1 MTAKTALLTW
11 EIKFPLLTNPHIV
24 MAWGKAMC
32 VVYFVI
38 MSILLP
44 VFIATG
50 EIDSLPMMALI
61 FLAVIFGITL
71 AGFLVMLIVFGNHS
85 NARFVLSEKG
95 ISYESIDN
103 RARIIS
109 RMAVL
114 AGGLTGNPS
123 LAGGGLLSVSKERVN
138 LDWKAVFKARYDD
151 KYHTIRLRNHYRDVL
166 HLYCT
171 PEIYSAARELVMEKV
186 GQHGEQNNLA
196 EGRSLLPGTLFATL
210 LVIVACMPLYA
221 LVEIAKF
228 HLMIPLLIMLFSL
241 AMIWMIP
248 LFAWVVLPMV
258 AYIPIHLVWTLFES
272 RTIKL
277 ANIYSFRGYELL
289 DAGEWIV
296 IGCAMAGLTY
306 LCWISVRSLK
316 GRYVSVLMRDQQ
328 GM

>member
-32 VVYFVI
+32 VVCFVI
-38 MSILLP
+38 MLILSP

-50 EIDSLPMMALI
+50 EIESLPMMALI

-71 AGFLVMLIVFGNHS
+71 AGFLVMLITFGNHS

-103 RARIIS
+103 RARIIA
-109 RMAVL
+109 RMALL
-114 AGGLTGNPS
+114 AGGLAGNPS
-123 LAGGGLLSVSKERVN
+123 LAGAGLLSVSKERVN
-138 LDWKAVFKARYDD
+138 LDWKAVFEARYDD

-171 PEIYSAARELVMEKV
+171 PEIYPAARDLAMEKV
-186 GQHGEQNNLA
+186 GQHGEQNLA
-196 EGRSLLPGTLFATL
+196 EGRSPLPGALFATL

-221 LVEIAKF
+221 LVEIVKF

-248 LFAWVVLPMV
+248 LFAWVVLLLV
-258 AYIPIHLVWTLFES
+258 AYIPIHLAWALFES

-277 ANIYSFRGYELL
+277 ANIYSFRGYEFL

-296 IGCAMAGLTY
+296 IGCAMAGLIY

-316 GRYVSVLMRDQQ
+316 GRYVPVLMRDQQ